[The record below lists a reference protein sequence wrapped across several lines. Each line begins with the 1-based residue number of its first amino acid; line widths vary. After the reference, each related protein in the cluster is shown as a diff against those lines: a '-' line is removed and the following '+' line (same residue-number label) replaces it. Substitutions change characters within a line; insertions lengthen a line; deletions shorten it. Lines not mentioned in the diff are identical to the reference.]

1 LQGPFHEIS
10 AGTKILYSTNHDEVL
25 NATGLSITRMR
36 FAQGTARGPGEIH
49 YYVRFACA
57 FPPALY
63 NDYHSTFKVT
73 E

>member
-1 LQGPFHEIS
+1 LQGPFHEIC
-10 AGTKILYSTNHDEVL
+10 AGTKILYSTNDDELL
-25 NATGLSITRMR
+25 NATGHSIALVR
-36 FAQGTARGPGEIH
+36 FAQLNARDPREIH